1 MAPMRY
7 ALIVASGR
15 DNVAAYLPGNYH
27 VLHEESATVD
37 DPFAKPTWRHVVIG
51 GRDDAGWTLDGYVL
65 PRLASGLIGGG
76 EIGLEHPIMKRAPD
90 RAPGHT
96 RRQGSPELRPGR
108 V

>member
-1 MAPMRY
+1 MAAMRY

-27 VLHEESATVD
+27 VLHEQPATLD

-65 PRLASGLIGGG
+65 PRLASGLIGGR

-90 RAPGHT
+90 RAPSHT
-96 RRQGSPELRPGR
+96 PQQGSPELTPGR